1 MELWQIAAV
10 LILIAI
16 AAAGVAF
23 AVLLQERKRTEK
35 LSAQFG
41 PEYRHTIS
49 EAGDR
54 RAAEHELESREQR
67 VRQMEIRPLTHE
79 EHDRFAP
86 AWLQIQAR
94 FVDDPPGSISE
105 ADQLLTKLMATRG
118 YEVGK
123 DFEER
128 AADVSVDH
136 PQVVSE
142 YRVARDIAERSATEG
157 VETEELRQAMIH
169 YRALFDDLLEVGEEA
184 EPEPVTAEAANEE
197 TAEGEAKPQPVTA
210 EAAEGAAGDVQ
221 SSEEQA
227 AEVDEAEREKEEI
240 SASR

>member
-54 RAAEHELESREQR
+54 RAAERELESREHR
-67 VRQMEIRPLTHE
+67 VREMEIRPLTQE

-86 AWLQIQAR
+86 AWQKIQAR
-94 FVDDPPGSISE
+94 FVDDPPASISE
-105 ADQLLTKLMATRG
+105 ADLLLTKLMATRG

-123 DFEER
+123 DFEQR

-142 YRVARDIAERSATEG
+142 YRVAHDIAERSATEG

-169 YRALFDDLLEVGEEA
+169 YRALFDDLLEVGDGEHQPEVVTVEEPGQ
-184 EPEPVTAEAANEE
+184 EPERETIEAN
-197 TAEGEAKPQPVTA
+197 
-210 EAAEGAAGDVQ
+210 
-221 SSEEQA
+221 
-227 AEVDEAEREKEEI
+227 R
-240 SASR
+240 